1 MNLSALRCSIKDVL
15 KKHSVPLPKT
25 ALGKGEQAICA
36 RSVSTC
42 NNMRSNRSGEITS
55 SPFVFIFMCAFFIL
69 QGPII
74 RHLQESETH
83 FLLPMHHRCRL
94 SARSSSPLPSLGSF
108 IITMAVSRLVHH
120 HHCRLSARPSSS
132 LPCLWRFLFAC
143 MCVDCSFLSLLS
155 FHFARPYIY
164 CTSCFIVEL
173 SRTAVDQNS
182 LFGPLARRAGQK
194 SIHHVYVRQCSKAL
208 NGSRFYSLF
217 GPLAR
222 CAGQVLRYGVLLI
235 SYFNSFVL
243 S

>member
-1 MNLSALRCSIKDVL
+1 MLRCSIEDVL

-108 IITMAVSRLVHH
+108 IITIAVSLLVHRH
-120 HHCRLSARPSSS
+120 RCRVSGGFCLLVCAWIVRSCRSSVFI
-132 LPCLWRFLFAC
+132 LRGHIYIVRAA
-143 MCVDCSFLSLLS
+143 LSLS
-155 FHFARPYIY
+155 YR
-164 CTSCFIVEL
+164 EL
-173 SRTAVDQNS
+173 Q
-182 LFGPLARRAGQK
+182 
-194 SIHHVYVRQCSKAL
+194 
-208 NGSRFYSLF
+208 
-217 GPLAR
+217 
-222 CAGQVLRYGVLLI
+222 
-235 SYFNSFVL
+235 
-243 S
+243 